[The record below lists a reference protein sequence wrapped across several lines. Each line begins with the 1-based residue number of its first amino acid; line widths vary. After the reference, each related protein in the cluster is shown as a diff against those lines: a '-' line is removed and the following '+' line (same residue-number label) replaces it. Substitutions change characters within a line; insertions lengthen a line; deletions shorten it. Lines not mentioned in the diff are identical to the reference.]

1 MKLIRMIPIMA
12 LLVVSQAA
20 AFGQQRAFEPFD
32 RWKAAVVAGNQTA
45 LAALYA
51 TAPPAQTQTP
61 QGKIQDPREEPQFW
75 SALASQGLSDFQPK
89 VLSISR
95 PQPGEVALVLRIE
108 FKVKSSSGVQPIT
121 VEGAQVWIQQGSDWR
136 IAMTQR
142 SGLTPS
148 PTFRLP
154 QPVKPNTALYPPP
167 EKAEE
172 EISAALASAA
182 KDHKRVILVFGAN
195 WCYDCHV
202 LDATFHSKDF
212 AGVVTAN
219 YHVVHIN
226 VGDEGDKNLDLA
238 EKYGVPLKRARPHSQ
253 PRRSRS
259 GRKSRLQPE
268 ERRIRRQRPHR
279 PRRRRR
285 VSQQV
290 ETRQLESGALLRQNF
305 RKGSLHAP
313 DKLCLLRRI
322 SELFQFLFRARLD
335 RVSCLLVVSC
345 IRGQK
350 VHRPLGILARQ
361 ILLAVRDVCIGKAIV
376 SIR

>member
-1 MKLIRMIPIMA
+1 MKLIRMISIVA
-12 LLVVSQAA
+12 LLFASQVA
-20 AFGQQRAFEPFD
+20 AFGQQSASAFEPFD
-32 RWKAAVVAGNQTA
+32 RWKAAVLAGNQTA

-108 FKVKSSSGVQPIT
+108 FKVKSSSGLQPIT
-121 VEGAQVWIQQGSDWR
+121 VEAAQVWIQQGNDWR
-136 IAMTQR
+136 IAMTR
-142 SGLTPS
+142 RDGLTPS

-182 KDHKRVILVFGAN
+182 KDRKRVILVFGAN

-202 LDATFHSKDF
+202 LDATFHSKTF
-212 AGVVTAN
+212 APVVTAN

-238 EKYGVPLKRARPHSQ
+238 EKYGVPLKGHV
-253 PRRSRS
+253 
-259 GRKSRLQPE
+259 
-268 ERRIRRQRPHR
+268 RIP
-279 PRRRRR
+279 
-285 VSQQV
+285 S
-290 ETRQLESGALLRQNF
+290 
-305 RKGSLHAP
+305 
-313 DKLCLLRRI
+313 
-322 SELFQFLFRARLD
+322 
-335 RVSCLLVVSC
+335 
-345 IRGQK
+345 
-350 VHRPLGILARQ
+350 
-361 ILLAVRDVCIGKAIV
+361 LAVLDPDGKVVYSQKNGEFDDSVRIGPDDVAAFLTKWKPA
-376 SIR
+376 S